1 MTYWVTSS
9 IQKTLKSVVYD
20 TAGNQIVVS
29 LANGKGT
36 ITSVNDSVEL
46 NLGDLT
52 TIIGNFSILSFS
64 ENPPSNV
71 TPTITTTAIT
81 TTSYMHSDIVV
92 ESINSNVFTKTVEV
106 KDYNQSEFFTNA
118 TSYRKY
124 ITANRKNRAYVPFQ
138 FSGGI
143 FYPQSLESTYIQL
156 NDLYVALL
164 VEFEINLASC
174 GDYFTL
180 NFNSENKRIGSLL
193 MNKYNNGVLFK
204 ANSPISSYIHIKKG
218 NQYYSSTSEMSGI
231 ELMLEETPNEKIL
244 IKYFLFN
251 SVFSDFELQPVN
263 SNEAYKIITRQENVI
278 KEYESKPIYL
288 GNTTTS
294 TTTSTSLTTTSLFEY
309 NTSSLVRQVVSINTA
324 PIHFTLTAY
333 RQ

>member
-20 TAGNQIVVS
+20 TAGNQLVIS

-36 ITSVNDSVEL
+36 ITSVNETAEL

-52 TIIGNFSILSFS
+52 SIIGNFSILSFS
-64 ENPPSNV
+64 LNPPTV
-71 TPTITTTAIT
+71 ATVTTTAIT
-81 TTSYMHSDIVV
+81 TTKYEHKDTLIDN
-92 ESINSNVFTKTVEV
+92 INSNTFVYGVEV
-106 KDYNQSEFFTNA
+106 KDYNQSNFFTNA
-118 TSYRKY
+118 SSRKKYTS
-124 ITANRKNRAYVPFQ
+124 ANRKNRAYVPFQ

-143 FYPQSLESTYIQL
+143 FYPQSIESTLIQL

-164 VEFEINLASC
+164 IEFEINLSSC
-174 GDYFTL
+174 GDYFSI
-180 NFNSENKRIGSLL
+180 NFKSDNKQIGSLI
-193 MNKYNNGVLFK
+193 MNKYDNGVLFK
-204 ANSPISSYIHIKKG
+204 ANSPISSYIHLKKD

-231 ELMLEETPNEKIL
+231 ELILKETPNEKVL

-251 SVFSDFELQPVN
+251 SVFSDFELQTIN
-263 SNEAYKIITRQENVI
+263 SNDFYKTVNRSENIIQ
-278 KEYESKPIYL
+278 EYESKPIYL
-288 GNTTTS
+288 GATTTS
-294 TTTSTSLTTTSLFEY
+294 TTTSTSLTTTIPFEY
-309 NTSSLVRQVVSINTA
+309 NTDNLLRQLVTINTA